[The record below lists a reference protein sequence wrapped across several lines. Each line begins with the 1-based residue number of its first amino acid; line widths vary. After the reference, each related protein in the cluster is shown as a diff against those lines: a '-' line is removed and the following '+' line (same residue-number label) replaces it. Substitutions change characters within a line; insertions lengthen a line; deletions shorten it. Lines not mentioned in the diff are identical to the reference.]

1 MTLALTIVAVVAVG
15 DPVIPPL
22 MLGDTQYSRFTTLV
36 LAATCLVHL
45 AALGAL
51 VAYTR
56 LRTVIDAWLAV
67 ALVAL
72 AIDVLLSAVL
82 IVSRYQLGFYLGRA
96 YGLLGMLF
104 VLGVLLRGVRDSDC
118 FGRPHGRAAN

>member
-22 MLGDTQYSRFTTLV
+22 MRGDTQYSRFTTLV

-56 LRTVIDAWLAV
+56 LRTVIDAWL